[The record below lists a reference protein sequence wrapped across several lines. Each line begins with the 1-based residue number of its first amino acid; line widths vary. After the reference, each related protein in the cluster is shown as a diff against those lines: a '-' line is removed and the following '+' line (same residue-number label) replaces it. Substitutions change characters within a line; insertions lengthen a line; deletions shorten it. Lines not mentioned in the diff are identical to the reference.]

1 MIRDYKFRAS
11 SVENTC
17 KLWKNVTAGED
28 KYLFPF
34 RQNADIKADT
44 IHLYEPCVL
53 KHQALPL
60 LRDSNVSNEFKE
72 DIEGIIK
79 ALESFDDIE
88 ENKVPKDSLLRE
100 FLGN

>member
-17 KLWKNVTAGED
+17 RLWKNVTAGED

-34 RQNADIKADT
+34 RGNADIKADT

-60 LRDSNVSNEFKE
+60 LRDSIISDEFKK
-72 DIEGIIK
+72 DIEHLIK
-79 ALESFDDIE
+79 ALEGFEDIE
-88 ENKVPKDSLLRE
+88 ENIVPEDSLLRE